1 MKVSSGLV
9 EPQLEDD
16 VQYVKPVNKLM
27 KIKQDYKYTLVAVT
41 GVVTSS

>member
-27 KIKQDYKYTLVAVT
+27 KNEDYKYTLVAVT